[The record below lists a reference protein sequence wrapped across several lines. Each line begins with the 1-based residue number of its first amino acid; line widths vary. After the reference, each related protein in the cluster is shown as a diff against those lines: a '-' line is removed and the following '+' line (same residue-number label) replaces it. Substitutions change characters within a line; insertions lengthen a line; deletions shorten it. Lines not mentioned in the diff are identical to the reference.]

1 MTQYETL
8 RMVAPEAEP
17 RLSRFTAA
25 RYDGTIA
32 VDVLAEEA
40 LEKILPSE
48 HGDEADLL
56 LIKAFDLGQAMV
68 IAKSGD
74 ERLPWKQVKITRDA
88 QVAERWHGQP
98 MNATERSRLDRVLRA
113 ERLKLE
119 DQLKREVISFE
130 QQRRAELGL

>member
-40 LEKILPSE
+40 LEKILPPE
-48 HGDEADLL
+48 HGTAADLL
-56 LIKAFDLGQAMV
+56 LIEAFDLGQAVV
-68 IAKSGD
+68 IAKSCD
-74 ERLPWKQVKITRDA
+74 ERLPWKPVKITRDG
-88 QVAERWHGQP
+88 QVAEKWHRQP
-98 MNATERSRLDRVLRA
+98 MNATERSRLDRVLRT

-119 DQLKREVISFE
+119 DQLRREVISFE